1 MKRIVLAGVTAAALM
16 LPVSS
21 QTKVMAAPLFSDV
34 PKTHWAATTIY
45 EFADEG
51 YMKGYEDG
59 KFKPNQ
65 PTTRGEAAVIMARTM
80 GIKPGSTNRPEF
92 KDVPENHPYY
102 AAIAK
107 LTEMGVLEDGPY
119 FYPNAPLKRSEISK
133 MIALAYGVEV
143 DDRNKSKFRDLEQ
156 NFWAKN
162 YIESLADV
170 NIVKGITAT
179 NFEPNQNVTRAQ
191 IALLTKRGMAFKKQV
206 DSFETAYDFLQKDY
220 ISTVNNHKNDEKK
233 ILELINE
240 IRVNKNLQPVELD
253 PFLTQ
258 LAIIKAKDMVKN
270 NYFEHYSP
278 VYGQPWDLATLF
290 GYEYVSFA
298 ENIARN
304 FVGTEEVVNAW
315 MASPKHRENILNAK
329 HAYMGI
335 GFEKAKNG
343 KFYIVQHFA
352 RK

>member
-1 MKRIVLAGVTAAALM
+1 MKRILLAAVTAAALM

-21 QTKVMAAPLFSDV
+21 LTNVKAASLFSDV
-34 PKTHWAATTIY
+34 PKTHWAAATIY
-45 EFADEG
+45 DFANAG

-59 KFKPNQ
+59 SFKPNQ

-80 GIKPGSTNRPEF
+80 GIKLATTSRPEF
-92 KDVPENHPYY
+92 KDVLENHPYY

-107 LTEMGVLEDGPY
+107 LTELHVLEDGPY

-133 MIALAYGVEV
+133 MIARAYGVEV
-143 DDRNKSKFRDLEQ
+143 DNRNKSEFRDLKQ
-156 NFWAKN
+156 DFWAKN

-170 NIVKGITAT
+170 NIVKGVTAT
-179 NFEPNQNVTRAQ
+179 KFEPNQNVTRAQ
-191 IALLTKRGMAFKKQV
+191 IALLTKRGMAFKKQI
-206 DSFETAYDFLQKDY
+206 DSFEKAYDFLQKDY
-220 ISTVNNHKNDEKK
+220 LSTVNNHKVEEKK
-233 ILELINE
+233 ILQLVNE
-240 IRVNKNLQPVELD
+240 IRGNKNLQPVELD

-270 NYFEHYSP
+270 RYFEHYSP
-278 VYGQPWDLATLF
+278 VYGHPWDLATLF
-290 GYEYVSFA
+290 GYEYVSFS

-304 FVGTEEVVNAW
+304 VAGADEVVNAW

-335 GFEKAKNG
+335 GFEKAGNG